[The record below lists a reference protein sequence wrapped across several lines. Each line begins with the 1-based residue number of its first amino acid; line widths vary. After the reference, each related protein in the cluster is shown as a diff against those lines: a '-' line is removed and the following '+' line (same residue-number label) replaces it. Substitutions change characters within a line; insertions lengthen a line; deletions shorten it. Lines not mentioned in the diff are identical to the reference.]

1 MNRLRQQEN
10 LFFLLMAIAM
20 AIIVFFGFARTFY
33 LSFWFEQGRQS
44 SSAQFY
50 VHGAVFT
57 AWMLLLI
64 LQPALI
70 KVGRTTTHR
79 IIGWL
84 GVVIAIGV
92 VTMGVYAALVAAA
105 RPVGS
110 LPPAKTAEFLCVI
123 LFGIVM
129 FGLLV
134 SLAIAFRNNSAFHK
148 RFMLLATINL
158 LQAAIVRTPIRFPV
172 DFIPA
177 ETFVLANLFILPMV
191 IWDLCVLKRIHPATL
206 WGGLAIFVSL
216 PLRFWLSE
224 TPAWLTAADWL
235 VGLLR

>member
-1 MNRLRQQEN
+1 
-10 LFFLLMAIAM
+10 MAIAM
-20 AIIVFFGFARTFY
+20 AVIVFFGFARTFY

-44 SSAQFY
+44 SSAPVFY
-50 VHGAVFT
+50 IHGAVFT
-57 AWMLLLI
+57 AWMLLMI

-70 KVGRTTTHR
+70 RAHRATTHR
-79 IIGWL
+79 AIGRL
-84 GVVIAIGV
+84 GAVIAIGV
-92 VTMGVYAALVAAA
+92 VITGIDVALVAAA
-105 RPVGS
+105 RPVDS
-110 LPPAKTAEFLCVI
+110 IPSAKTAEFLCVI
-123 LFGIVM
+123 LVGIVM

-134 SLAIAFRNNSAFHK
+134 SLAIAFRNHSAFHK

-191 IWDLCVLKRIHPATL
+191 VWDLCVLRRIHPATL
-206 WGGLAIFVSL
+206 WGGLAILVSL

-224 TPAWLTAADWL
+224 TPAWHTVADWL
-235 VGLLR
+235 IGLLR